1 MPLYPNQE
9 IQRLRKEGKIDKALR
24 YGIDALQQDPDNPW
38 IKGALAWV
46 YYDMAKRDLENTSVF
61 IEHVEEILKLGLD
74 ETEKLL
80 YGRLGFLIGKKV
92 FQIIRQKDFPK
103 QPVNKL
109 FELSKQMHFNKP
121 GEAYSFLFKA
131 FHKAYKD
138 SSKYIELA
146 DWWGFENFR
155 QQDYEPEKINDR
167 KVMSI
172 VEQAYIA
179 YTKALL
185 KGEPVYSTGI
195 VINPFDRSDPGVT
208 IKVNEEKVKNFLPQ
222 LNKIIN
228 KHPEYKFLQSG
239 KAKLLLAIGKKD
251 DALNSFLPFARRKH
265 NEFWVWK
272 YLVDFFPDDIDL
284 QIAFYCKALSFNT
297 QEKYLVKLRQKFA
310 AILIKKGF
318 FAEAKF
324 QIEKLVQTRNKE
336 KWKIPAIVESWQSQD
351 WYKTTNARPENK
363 FCKKY
368 LPEAE
373 KILYSDIPE
382 EIVVV
387 TFVNKDKGLIHFV
400 KNTSKHGFF
409 RYSGNIDA
417 FQPGDIVKVRFK
429 GNAQDSY
436 YRIYTLKKADN
447 STPTDAIKNIEGT
460 LKLVYGKN
468 FGFIDDVFVP
478 PYLVAEY
485 QLNEG
490 EFIKGRAILSFDKSK
505 KRWGWKMVEIIDN

>member
-9 IQRLRKEGKIDKALR
+9 IQRLRKEGKIDEALQ
-24 YGIDALQQDPDNPW
+24 YGIDALQKDPDNHW

-46 YYDMAKRDLENTSVF
+46 YYDMAKRDLEKTSVF
-61 IEHVEEILKLGLD
+61 IEHVEEILKLGL
-74 ETEKLL
+74 EENEKLL
-80 YGRLGFLIGKKV
+80 FDRLGFLIGKKV
-92 FQIIRQKDFPK
+92 FQIIRQKDFSK

-131 FHKAYKD
+131 FHRAYKD
-138 SSKYIELA
+138 SSKYIEFA

-155 QQDYEPEKINDR
+155 RQDYEREEINDR

-195 VINPFDRSDPGVT
+195 VINPFDPSDPGVT
-208 IKVNEEKVKNFLPQ
+208 MKVNEEKVKNFLPQ
-222 LNKIIN
+222 LDKIIN
-228 KHPEYKFLQSG
+228 KHPEYQFLQSG

-251 DALNSFLPFARRKH
+251 EALNSFIPFARRKK
-265 NEFWVWK
+265 NEFWVWED
-272 YLVDFFPDDIDL
+272 LVDFFPDEIDL

-310 AILIKKGF
+310 AILIKEEHY
-318 FAEAKF
+318 AEAKA
-324 QIEKLVQTRNKE
+324 QIDKLVNTRTRKG
-336 KWKIPAIVESWQSQD
+336 WKIPSIVKQWQSQD

-363 FCKKY
+363 FCNKY

-373 KILYSDIPE
+373 EILYSDIPE
-382 EIVVV
+382 EAVVV

-409 RYSGNIDA
+409 RYSGNINA

-429 GNAQDSY
+429 SDGQDGY
-436 YRIYTLKKADN
+436 FRIYTIKKADN
-447 STPTDAIKNIEGT
+447 STPAEAIKNFEGIFSMIP
-460 LKLVYGKN
+460 GKK
-468 FGFIDDVFVP
+468 FGFIEDVFVP

-505 KRWGWKMVEIIDN
+505 NRWGWKMVEIIDN